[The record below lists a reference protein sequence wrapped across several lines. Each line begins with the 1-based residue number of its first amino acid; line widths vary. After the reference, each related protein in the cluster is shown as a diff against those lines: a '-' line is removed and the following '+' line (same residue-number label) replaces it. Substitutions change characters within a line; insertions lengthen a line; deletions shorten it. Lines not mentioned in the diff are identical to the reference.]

1 MATKGVFKKGHV
13 PWNKGLKVD
22 RKKYPKMGAFGKRT
36 KEQRKR
42 ISEGHIGQI
51 SWNKGKKV
59 PQVSGANNP
68 FYGKKHS
75 EETKKKIGMA
85 KKGKYPK
92 SHYRW
97 MGILGIKKQQ
107 TMKEPTS
114 IEKKVYEELK
124 KRGLLFEKQKLINGK
139 FLVDEYIPSFN
150 LVIEAD
156 GDYWHG
162 LDRVKKRDK
171 SKNAYLKACSFGL
184 LRLTETEINNGEF
197 KNKLRRKI
205 GYTS

>member
-1 MATKGVFKKGHV
+1 MATKSVFKKGYV

-42 ISEGHIGQI
+42 ISKGHMGQTA
-51 SWNKGKKV
+51 WNKGKKI
-59 PQVSGANNP
+59 PQISGVNNP

-75 EETKKKIGMA
+75 EETKKKISMA
-85 KKGKYPK
+85 KKGKFSK
-92 SHYRW
+92 SYYRR
-97 MGILGIKKQQ
+97 MGMLGILKQQ
-107 TMKEPTS
+107 TMKESTS

-124 KRGLLFEKQKLINGK
+124 KCGLLFETQRLINGK
-139 FLVDEYIPSFN
+139 FLVDAYIPNLN

-156 GDYWHG
+156 GDYWHS

-171 SKNAYLKACSFGL
+171 SKNAYLEACGFGL

-205 GYTS
+205 GFTC